1 MLGGVG
7 LLREDLKSLIQIPL
21 FTQRL
26 NQWVVVIAVAVASGG
41 GGRT

>member
-7 LLREDLKSLIQIPL
+7 LLIEDLKSLIQISL
-21 FTQRL
+21 LTQRL
-26 NQWVVVIAVAVASGG
+26 NQWVVVVIVIVRVSG